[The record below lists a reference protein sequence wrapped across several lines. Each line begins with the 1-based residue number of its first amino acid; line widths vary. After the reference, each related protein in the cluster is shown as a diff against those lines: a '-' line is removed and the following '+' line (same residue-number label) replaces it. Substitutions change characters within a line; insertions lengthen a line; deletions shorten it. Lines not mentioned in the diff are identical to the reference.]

1 MNMRPAFLALALL
14 ACGGAAWAD
23 QSPPP
28 SIAPFIPRT
37 KSVRPVV
44 AAGLHYIYSLDASFY
59 EVIRRNEDGTPGAV
73 VVPGSPLAAIFAP
86 LIAQLNA
93 NANYPAATGI
103 KKCPVSLA
111 GAAYHPPGYGP
122 MPFENA
128 ACIEEAYDSDVYY
141 DPQTKHI
148 WILAHLR
155 PSIRQCA
162 NGRQGFYIMAILKA
176 PAILFQPTC

>member
-1 MNMRPAFLALALL
+1 MNRRSAFLVVLALL
-14 ACGGAAWAD
+14 AWCGAARAD

-93 NANYPAATGI
+93 KANYPAATGI
-103 KKCPVSLA
+103 KKCPASLA

-128 ACIEEAYDSDVYY
+128 ACIEEAYDSGRLLRSADG
-141 DPQTKHI
+141 
-148 WILAHLR
+148 AHLDSGASAAEHPAMFQR
-155 PSIRQCA
+155 PA
-162 NGRQGFYIMAILKA
+162 GFLHHRRS
-176 PAILFQPTC
+176 